1 MQHPM
6 KNSLKSILAGLMLFT
21 GLGANG
27 ATVSNTATPT
37 IGSTNTTF
45 TFNLFNSDLG
55 TLTAVDLL
63 FNSSTAGGSVSL
75 DTNTSG
81 ESALFS
87 SMTSF
92 VRTSGT
98 GLAQQNTTA
107 VTISLNPG
115 LPNNQPA
122 DTLQTY
128 NVTGSQSLISSVQ
141 TYAISSANW
150 ASYQTPGGA
159 GNTPNFTGR
168 AFTTATITADSSP
181 TFSSSLYTA
190 ASNYSLRYTY
200 TPSGPVPV
208 PEPGQVAASLLL
220 LGGIGAYVFLKRRKK
235 PATTTA

>member
-1 MQHPM
+1 M
-6 KNSLKSILAGLMLFT
+6 KNYLLPLLAALLATSSVRAALIL
-21 GLGANG
+21 
-27 ATVSNTATPT
+27 NTEDPT

-45 TFNLFNSDLG
+45 NFNLFNSDLG

-63 FNSSTAGGSVSL
+63 FNSSTAGGSVSV

-98 GLAQQNTTA
+98 GLSQQNTTP

-122 DTLQTY
+122 DTFQTY
-128 NVTGSQSLISSVQ
+128 NVTGTQSLISSVQ
-141 TYAISSANW
+141 TYSINPVNW
-150 ASYQTPGGA
+150 ASYQTPGGV

-168 AFTTATITADSSP
+168 AFTTPTFTADVLP
-181 TFSSSLYTA
+181 TFSNSLYA
-190 ASNYSLRYTY
+190 AVSSYTLRYTY
-200 TPSGPVPV
+200 TPAGPSPV

-220 LGGIGAYVFLKRRKK
+220 LGGIGTYFLIKRRRSSS
-235 PATTTA
+235 ASA